1 MRNKLKDKQMQQG
14 KHARHIGIPDIMR
27 RNFTL
32 IELLVVIAIIA
43 ILAAMLLP
51 ALQKARDRAGEAVC
65 TSNLKQIGVGL
76 MLYENG
82 EWFPPAYDNTTSSP
96 WGTWYQVAYYYMGG
110 GELSFMAN
118 RGAIKTNAFRCGRD
132 RGKTVSKQTR
142 VSYALNIGYGRY
154 MDNTDFNP
162 KQAFRY
168 DRAEQTYGPT
178 KSKSRGSI
186 ILVSD
191 HYYPNSPA
199 LDGEND
205 WSAGR
210 YSNYAGFGL
219 ISSSNPATNGQM
231 CGHADGTRNG
241 LMMDMSVKHFGH
253 EVSYVDHERRRWF
266 EYRVHK

>member
-1 MRNKLKDKQMQQG
+1 MRNKLKDKQMQQE
-14 KHARHIGIPDIMR
+14 KHARHIKILGIMR

-110 GELSFMAN
+110 GELSYMAN

-142 VSYALNIGYGRY
+142 VSYALNTGYGRY
-154 MDNTDFNP
+154 MDNTDFDP
-162 KQAFRY
+162 KRNRPTGRP
-168 DRAEQTYGPT
+168 RA
-178 KSKSRGSI
+178 KAAVRS
-186 ILVSD
+186 
-191 HYYPNSPA
+191 
-199 LDGEND
+199 
-205 WSAGR
+205 
-210 YSNYAGFGL
+210 F
-219 ISSSNPATNGQM
+219 
-231 CGHADGTRNG
+231 
-241 LMMDMSVKHFGH
+241 
-253 EVSYVDHERRRWF
+253 
-266 EYRVHK
+266 